1 MKKFVAICL
10 MSFCAMFAATA
21 EKAGVKVAEL
31 NAGGQAKEIAV
42 NQQVSKVV
50 IKCTEGSVIINTV
63 VVRDG
68 GKTTPHTVGR
78 RLEKGEEQQ
87 ITVGKEVNCSGLRIS
102 DDGRGTYVVRVR
114 K

>member
-1 MKKFVAICL
+1 MPRTPP
-10 MSFCAMFAATA
+10 ATA